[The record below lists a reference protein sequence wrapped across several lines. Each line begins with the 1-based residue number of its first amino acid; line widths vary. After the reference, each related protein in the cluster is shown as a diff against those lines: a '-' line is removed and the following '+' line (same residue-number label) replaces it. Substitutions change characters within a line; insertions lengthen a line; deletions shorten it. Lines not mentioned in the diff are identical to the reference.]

1 MGFGEL
7 LSRAQVGEQAAFDE
21 ILSMYQP
28 LLVKMSVID
37 RRLDKDV
44 YQELSLVLLKCVRK
58 FQIKD

>member
-37 RRLDKDV
+37 RRLDEDV

-58 FQIKD
+58 FQIKG

>member
-7 LSRAQVGEQAAFDE
+7 LSRAQVGEQAAFNE

-28 LLVKMSVID
+28 LLVKMSVVD
-37 RRLDKDV
+37 RRLDEDM

-58 FQIKD
+58 FQIKG

>member
-28 LLVKMSVID
+28 LLVKMSVVD
-37 RRLDKDV
+37 RRLDEDM

-58 FQIKD
+58 FQIKG